1 MEYFEY
7 SLIYG
12 LNNGQ
17 GPERDFLKRWGEE
30 GWELVCIT
38 PAGYRKYPLDPP
50 SADNPPHVFYYFK
63 RPLERRGFVGRL
75 ADALSATLVWGRARS
90 SAPLPETLPGQDL
103 SRVASHHVAQSDAPR
118 PIGRGA

>member
-1 MEYFEY
+1 VEYFEY

-12 LNNGQ
+12 LNDGL

-50 SADNPPHVFYYFK
+50 SPDNPPHVFYYFK
-63 RPLERRGFVGRL
+63 RPLVRRGILGRV
-75 ADALSATLVWGRARS
+75 ADAFSTALVWGRSRPA
-90 SAPLPETLPGQDL
+90 APTASTMPGQDL
-103 SRVASHHVAQSDAPR
+103 TDTALSRTEP
-118 PIGRGA
+118 